1 MKRYFL
7 YILLLTQFNLFAQG
21 SADELFLNGVSHYN
35 SNDFKQAYSFF
46 KESANKGNYK
56 SYEYLGKM
64 YYYGNYVKKDFKE
77 AYKWFEKSAKY
88 NNDEAKLLLV
98 SMYYNGEYVKKDTSR
113 ANKIVYE
120 LAIKGNPRAQYILG
134 TLYFEKKDYTNT
146 LKWCKKAQEQD
157 YAKAKK
163 LIGDL
168 YFGGYG
174 VKKELKR
181 I

>member
-1 MKRYFL
+1 MKKYFL
-7 YILLLTQFNLFAQG
+7 YILLLAQFNLFAQS

-146 LKWCKKAQEQD
+146 LNG
-157 YAKAKK
+157 AKK
-163 LIGDL
+163 LRNKIML
-168 YFGGYG
+168 RQKNLL
-174 VKKELKR
+174 VTCTLVEMELKR